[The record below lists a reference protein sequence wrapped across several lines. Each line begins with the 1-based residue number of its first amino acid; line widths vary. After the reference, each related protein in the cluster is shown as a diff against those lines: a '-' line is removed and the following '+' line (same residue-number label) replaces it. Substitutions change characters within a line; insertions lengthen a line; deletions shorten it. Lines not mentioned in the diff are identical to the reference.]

1 MRRHAC
7 FLRFLIVAFSLALS
21 VPWAGAQSVTI
32 QNRWTSAYLADA
44 GGVTLL
50 PGPEGQAATW
60 IAEPVE
66 GTGYARLRNAAS
78 GNYLHVEYGV
88 LQAGPVDPGWWSA
101 MWIQESVD
109 GQHVRIQNRFR
120 PDQYLT
126 NETGPVMAG
135 AVLPGWYS
143 AMWVV
148 APAGVPAVAPA
159 GQAPVAAAPLP
170 QGGGALPAAAPA
182 GGVSLIQ
189 LYVQNFSA
197 APIDVFI
204 DVPNA
209 DPAYVQT
216 VGPGQQL
223 VQMAPPETLWALAQN
238 DEWVGDYRLSAA
250 AVQVIRYRETA
261 R

>member
-1 MRRHAC
+1 MRPYAS
-7 FLRFLIVAFSLALS
+7 FLLYLLAALALGLS
-21 VPWAGAQSVTI
+21 VPAALAQSVTI
-32 QNRWTSAYLADA
+32 QNRWTSAFLADA
-44 GGVTLL
+44 GGVALL
-50 PGPEGQAATW
+50 PGPDGQATIW
-60 IAEPVE
+60 IAELVE
-66 GTGYARLRNAAS
+66 GTDHARLRNAAS

-109 GQHVRIQNRFR
+109 GQHVRIRNRFR

-126 NETGPVMAG
+126 NETGPVMAA
-135 AVLPGWYS
+135 AVQPGWYS
-143 AMWVV
+143 AMWIV
-148 APAGVPAVAPA
+148 APAGGPAPA
-159 GQAPVAAAPLP
+159 GAAPVAAAPLP
-170 QGGGALPAAAPA
+170 QGGGALPPAQPAA
-182 GGVSLIQ
+182 GVPLIQ

-197 APIDVFI
+197 APIDVFL

-238 DEWVGDYRLSAA
+238 DEWVGDYRLSAS
-250 AVQVIRYRETA
+250 AVQVIRYREAA